1 MRIVWQELLILLLG
15 VVILSVPLFSQEG
28 TARVKLDIDVEE
40 VLDTESRVVFLKN
53 APSAQIQPFIQSA
66 LTSYGSVRSN
76 DVLNAL
82 IITDVKQKID
92 DLEKLAKLLDT
103 PDLSKYR
110 RLETT
115 CLKLKYTKPS
125 RILPLV
131 EERLS
136 GIPGCEAQ
144 AVDELN
150 LIVITDVRNKQE
162 ELKEI
167 IEKVDKLPRQ
177 IMIEIVALE
186 LDEEVGKELGINWS
200 MRYSGQ
206 SEARE
211 IEPRSSWQL
220 LNEFRGAGGIFEFT
234 STGVRKKSIYDF
246 LIRCQNLVKEGK
258 ARVVSRPRIVTLNN
272 LPAETG
278 SRNLYRLQVTPQ
290 INEKGLITLRI
301 DARVSDVTAQT
312 CCVVEEGQS
321 FILGGLLRSRRSERV
336 NRLPILGNIPVI
348 GWLFSH
354 KDTTTTRQELLFII
368 TPRILS
374 EYKSILKEET
384 KELIEK

>member
-1 MRIVWQELLILLLG
+1 M
-15 VVILSVPLFSQEG
+15 PLFSQEG